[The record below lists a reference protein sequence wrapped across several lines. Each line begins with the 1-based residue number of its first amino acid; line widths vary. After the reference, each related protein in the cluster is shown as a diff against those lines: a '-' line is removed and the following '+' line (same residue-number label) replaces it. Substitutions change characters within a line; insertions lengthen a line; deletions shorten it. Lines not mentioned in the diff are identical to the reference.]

1 MNAASTPIAEDSAA
15 DAGSH
20 FGGRIIQLLDALDYG
35 DAVSAH
41 CLWLHRLLTRMGHR
55 SLVLSKWY
63 HEEVAKHRRDLDS
76 VEVTDRDI
84 LILHFSGHSA
94 HAWPHMAA
102 QRCTKVLLYHNITPH
117 AFFPQDSDLH
127 DHCLKG
133 RQQLV
138 EVVRGCHFH
147 WGVSAYNVAELR
159 EHGATEASSA
169 VVPIVVDAMAS
180 EIPRAPEP
188 RPAGGWLFVGRVA
201 ANKAHADIVRAFAN
215 VRRQVPE
222 LARELVFVG
231 GYDER
236 EATFRAAQAA
246 ITEAGLGDS
255 VRFLGKVSD
264 REVQQA
270 YASASVYVSASRHE
284 GFGVPLIEAVHHGV
298 PVVALDSSAVGET
311 LGAGP
316 WLVPRVEELSGAVV
330 RIGRDPALRQQV
342 LKAQARNAERFMP
355 DAVLQRLATALA
367 AIVPE
372 PERFRTVSIVI
383 CTYNRADLLDRC
395 LDYLKYQTNRRFEVV
410 VVNGPSDDGTDDVLE
425 RYRGQIKLAVNPQRN
440 LSVSRNLG
448 IELAA
453 GDLIAFIDDDALPFD
468 DWVDTLLREFNGRPL
483 TTAGLGGPV
492 YYAGSL
498 EFQAQDIGINAFAES
513 NTKIQSNE
521 VGRNGWER
529 SLLGTN
535 TCFEAGALRAVRGFD
550 EQFDYFLDESELCFR
565 LQRSGRLVAYSPDLF
580 LRHEFAQ
587 SHNRSGK
594 FKYNWFTICKNTAY
608 YVAAHSGLEG
618 RKLEQYLAERMQQE
632 RIAPLDGAVAAGE
645 LPQADRDRFVAEIR
659 RGVQQGLQDARHF
672 PRTRELAKRPPPW
685 KDFVAAAPA
694 EGDPQAGDPLHVC
707 LITKEFVPF
716 TGAGGIGTLYYN
728 LASELLLMGHRV
740 TVLTPAEKDSVYQR
754 GRFVLRY
761 VRKRYVC
768 EDTLGTPGFV
778 NNLNWSSSALHALA
792 ALHAEQPVD
801 VVDSALWDAEALA
814 TALVPRGKRPPL
826 VVRLVTPLPVA
837 ARLNEWNVPEYEY
850 SLYCAAER
858 RLIEAADAVVPISDS
873 IADTIEKE
881 HQLKRDERW
890 VRSHCGIAYWPFFE
904 SHLGYAELGEV
915 NGQKLALPEGVP
927 MVLFVGRL
935 EGRKG
940 VREMLAAAEGF
951 LAAVPAAHLVLA
963 GRDID
968 GFAAKAAAEMPAELL
983 KRVRFLG
990 QVDDPTREKLLHAAH
1005 CVIFPSRYESF
1016 GLVPLEAFVHGV
1028 PVVAAR
1034 AGAIPEVVA
1043 EDECGLLFDPG
1054 DADDLAAA
1062 VQRLLTEPGL
1072 RERLSAGARRQ
1083 IRRFSSRA
1091 SALRAV
1097 ALYRHLSAHSADA
1110 AP

>member
-1 MNAASTPIAEDSAA
+1 MNSLIPRVAEGHDPAVSPV
-15 DAGSH
+15 
-20 FGGRIIQLLDALDYG
+20 FGGRVIQLMDALDYG
-35 DAVSAH
+35 DAVSNH
-41 CLWLHRLLTRMGHR
+41 CLALHRLLQGLGYR
-55 SLVLSKWY
+55 SLVVSKWF
-63 HEEVAKHRRDLDS
+63 HEKVADQRQGMDE
-76 VEVTDRDI
+76 VEVTDQDI
-84 LILHFSGHSA
+84 LILHFSGHST

-102 QRCTKVLLYHNITPH
+102 QRCTKVVLYHNITPH
-117 AFFPQDSDLH
+117 TFFPKDTDLH

-147 WGVSAYNVAELR
+147 WGVSAYNVAELKQ
-159 EHGATEASSA
+159 HGATDASSA
-169 VVPIVVDAMAS
+169 VVPIVVDAPGEGTTAV
-180 EIPRAPEP
+180 ED
-188 RPAGGWLFVGRVA
+188 RPPGSWLFVGRVA
-201 ANKAHADIVRAFAN
+201 ANKAHGDIVKAFAQ
-215 VRRQVPE
+215 VRQNAPD

-231 GYDER
+231 GYDEKDI
-236 EATFRAAQAA
+236 AWRAARAA
-246 ITEAGLGDS
+246 ADEAGLGDS
-255 VRFLGKVSD
+255 VRFTGKVSD
-264 REVQQA
+264 EEVRQA
-270 YASASVYVSASRHE
+270 FDKASVYVSASRHE
-284 GFGVPLIEAVHHGV
+284 GFGVPLIEAAHRGL
-298 PVVALDSSAVGET
+298 PVVALDSSGVGET
-311 LGAGP
+311 LGPGP
-316 WLVPRVEELSGAVV
+316 WLVSRVDELAGAVV
-330 RIGRDPALRQQV
+330 RIGRDAAMRRQVLSAQAANALRFTS
-342 LKAQARNAERFMP
+342 E
-355 DAVLQRLATALA
+355 AVRERLAAALA
-367 AIVPE
+367 VIVPA
-372 PERFRTVSIVI
+372 PARYRSVSIVI

-395 LDYLKYQTNRRFEVV
+395 LDYLKYQTNRSFEVV
-410 VVNGPSDDGTDDVLE
+410 VVNGPSTDATDAVIE
-425 RYRGQIKLAVNPQRN
+425 RYRPQIKLAVNPQRN

-448 IELAA
+448 IDQAA

-468 DWVDTLLREFNGRPL
+468 DWVDTLLREFNARPL

-513 NTKIQSNE
+513 NVKIQPHE

-535 TCFEAGALRAVRGFD
+535 TCFEAAALRAVRGFD

-565 LQRSGRLVAYSPDLF
+565 LQRSGRLVAYSPELF

-618 RKLEQYLAERMQQE
+618 RKLEQYLAQRMEEE
-632 RIAPLDGAVAAGE
+632 RIAPLKEALATGQLA
-645 LPQADRDRFVAEIR
+645 QADHDRFIDDIR
-659 RGVQQGLQDARHF
+659 RGVQQGLQDAKHF
-672 PRTRELAKRPPPW
+672 PRTRALATNLPAWKPFVTALPPG
-685 KDFVAAAPA
+685 
-694 EGDPQAGDPLHVC
+694 GDPQATEPLHIC

-740 TVLTPAEKDSVYQR
+740 TVLTPADKDSVYER

-778 NNLNWSSSALHALA
+778 NNMNWSTSALNALA
-792 ALHAEQPVD
+792 ALHAKDRVD
-801 VVDSALWDAEALA
+801 VIDSALWDTEALA
-814 TALVPRGKRPPL
+814 TALVPAGSRPPL

-837 ARLNEWNVPEYEY
+837 ARLNEWNVPEYEFG
-850 SLYCAAER
+850 LYCAAER

-873 IADTIEKE
+873 IAITIEKE
-881 HQLKRDERW
+881 HQLKRDARW

-915 NGQKLALPEGVP
+915 NGHLLQLPKGAP

-940 VREMLAAAEGF
+940 VSEMLEAAVDF
-951 LAAVPAAHLVLA
+951 LAAVPEARLVLA
-963 GRDID
+963 GRDVD
-968 GFAAKAAAEMPAELL
+968 GFAERAAKEMPAELL
-983 KRVRFLG
+983 KRIQFLG

-1043 EDECGLLFDPG
+1043 DDECGLLFEAG
-1054 DADDLAAA
+1054 NAAELARA
-1062 VQRLLTEPGL
+1062 VKRLLTEPGL

-1097 ALYRHLSAHSADA
+1097 ALYRQLSRPLAEATA
-1110 AP
+1110 A